1 VKAML
6 DTNICIYII
15 KRRPPEVLQK
25 FLEYEVGELA
35 LSSVTVSELFYG
47 AYKSLHVEKNLRT
60 LERFLLPF
68 DIVEYGYKAAMEY
81 GRIRAELECQGK
93 VIGGLDMQIAAHA
106 KALDVPLVTNNLKEF
121 CRVEGLVLENW
132 VE

>member
-1 VKAML
+1 MKAML

-15 KRRPPEVLQK
+15 KRRPPEVLQR
-25 FLEYEVGELA
+25 FLEYEVGELG

-60 LERFLLPF
+60 LERFFLPF

-81 GRIRAELECQGK
+81 GRIRAELERRGR
-93 VIGGLDMQIAAHA
+93 VIGGLDMQVAAHA
-106 KALDVPLVTNNLKEF
+106 RSLGVPLVTNNAKEF
-121 CRVEGLVLENW
+121 ERIEGLEVQNW
-132 VE
+132 VS